1 MAIFLEVLLLA
12 LIQGIGEFLPISS
25 SGHVVVLSEV
35 FNQTGCALAD
45 TLTINIVLHLGTLLA
60 ILVFF
65 RQRIAVLLGEDRRV
79 IALVVVGSIPAAVVG
94 FTLRL
99 YTQAALES
107 ALLAGVMFLVT
118 GVMLQRTRRT
128 EAGKL
133 TCRELT
139 FRQSLLIGGFQAI
152 AILPGVSRSGSTIV
166 AGLAA
171 GLNRAEAATFS
182 FLLAIPAIAGAGV
195 VELVSLVN
203 RSTPSTPPVVLFVGA
218 IVSFAVGLASLFWL
232 IRFLER
238 DRLHWFAWWLFLL
251 GPVVVVWQILSR

>member
-1 MAIFLEVLLLA
+1 MNYLEIVLLG

-25 SGHVVVLSEV
+25 SGHVVVLSEL
-35 FNQTGCALAD
+35 FDQIGCSLTD

-65 RQRIAVLLGEDRRV
+65 RHRIAALLGEDRRV
-79 IALVVVGSIPAAVVG
+79 IALVLVGSVPAAVVG
-94 FTLRL
+94 LTLRI
-99 YTQAALES
+99 YSQAALEN
-107 ALLAGVMFLVT
+107 ALLAGLMFLVT
-118 GVMLQRTRRT
+118 GALLQRTRRVNS
-128 EAGKL
+128 GKL

-171 GLNRAEAATFS
+171 GLERDEAATFS

-195 VELVSLVN
+195 VELAMLIN
-203 RSTPSTPPVVLFVGA
+203 RSAASTPPFVLLAGA
-218 IVSFAVGLASLFWL
+218 AVSFAVGLVSLFWL
-232 IRFLER
+232 IRMLEGGK
-238 DRLHWFAWWLFLL
+238 LHWFAWWLFLL
-251 GPVVVVWQILSR
+251 GPIVVVWQLLSG